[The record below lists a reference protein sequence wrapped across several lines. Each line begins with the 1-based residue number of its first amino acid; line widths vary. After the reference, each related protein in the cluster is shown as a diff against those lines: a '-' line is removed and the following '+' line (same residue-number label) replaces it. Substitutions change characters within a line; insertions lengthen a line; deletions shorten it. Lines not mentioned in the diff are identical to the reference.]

1 MTLVPE
7 ASTGVN
13 SAWAGSAVLVGPR
26 AVPGAS
32 TDFFA
37 AALLSSMVQ
46 FYVWVEVVPSFI
58 GVCPAGAGAGSAPGT
73 PSFFPEASYLCR
85 PGAGWLRGQ
94 TCTWKTR
101 LVSRSLGLNFLVR
114 PVLGPSRWLWLQ
126 TKQQSRA
133 KELQTKGFY

>member
-37 AALLSSMVQ
+37 AALLSSTVQ
-46 FYVWVEVVPSFI
+46 FYVWVGVVPSFV
-58 GVCPAGAGAGSAPGT
+58 GVCPAEAGAGSAPRT
-73 PSFFPEASYLCR
+73 PSFSQR
-85 PGAGWLRGQ
+85 PATCAALALAG
-94 TCTWKTR
+94 CM
-101 LVSRSLGLNFLVR
+101 
-114 PVLGPSRWLWLQ
+114 
-126 TKQQSRA
+126 A
-133 KELQTKGFY
+133 KHAHGKHD